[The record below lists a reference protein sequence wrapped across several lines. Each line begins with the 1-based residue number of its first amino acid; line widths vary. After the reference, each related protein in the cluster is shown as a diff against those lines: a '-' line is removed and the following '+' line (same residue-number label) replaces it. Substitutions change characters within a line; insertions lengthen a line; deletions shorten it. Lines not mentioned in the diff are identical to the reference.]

1 MAHPEDLS
9 FDDTTRDNLSKKL
22 REAMEKTFPNR
33 HPDDNDFEI
42 SVILGILETQANAI
56 ILYKQIEPEG
66 QQRRRERVE
75 SLAAHIEGAI
85 EQLKQLDSAALGF
98 VAWRGFEEISKA
110 EGSPNKFPSG
120 DAATHEVFFWRE
132 SNILAMTNFA
142 LGVRKAASEL
152 PLHAINRPAK
162 DLPRYALPKELSIA
176 MAVERLF
183 WEEGLEFT
191 TSNTGLAAACLR
203 AVYQLGGLNI
213 DRVDYWLRG
222 AQDHFDSMT
231 SFVSRQRKRKEE

>member
-9 FDDTTRDNLSKKL
+9 FDDTTRGNLSEKL

-33 HPDDNDFEI
+33 HPEYNDFEI
-42 SVILGILETQANAI
+42 SIILRILEGYAKGI
-56 ILYKQIEPEG
+56 IQYQQIEPES

-110 EGSPNKFPSG
+110 EGLPNVFPSG
-120 DAATHEVFFWRE
+120 DAATHEVYFWRK

-142 LGVRKAASEL
+142 LGVRKAAAEL
-152 PLHAINRPAK
+152 PLHAINRPAE
-162 DLPRYALPKELSIA
+162 DLPWYALPKELSTA
-176 MAVERLF
+176 MAVEKLF
-183 WEEGLEFT
+183 WEEGLKFT
-191 TSNTGLAAACLR
+191 ISNNGLAAECLR

-213 DRVDYWLRG
+213 DRVDYWLKKAR
-222 AQDHFDSMT
+222 DHFDSMT
-231 SFVSRQRKRKEE
+231 SIVSRLANT